1 MGYDYHV
8 RMQEWDEV
16 IAMAE
21 KKAPDTPMSV
31 SCLNLALAMKGQL
44 PERMFSFYQ
53 RGKEGLLMSFV
64 NDFTIPLVAGEPY
77 YYLGLVNVGSSL
89 SSRLWRPFRITGR
102 VCVVLKGLL
111 RPI

>member
-1 MGYDYHV
+1 MLFVLNLYGKYGIGLNKEEVMGYDYHV

-44 PERMFSFYQ
+44 PERMFSFTSGEGRTTDVICQ
-53 RGKEGLLMSFV
+53 RLHHSF
-64 NDFTIPLVAGEPY
+64 
-77 YYLGLVNVGSSL
+77 GS
-89 SSRLWRPFRITGR
+89 R
-102 VCVVLKGLL
+102 
-111 RPI
+111 